1 MAVLLRMIGA
11 HGGDLSPYLQVWNM
25 KSINTIIIGSGFA
38 GIGMAVAL
46 KKAGLGEFL
55 ILEKRHDVGGV
66 WRDNTYPGA
75 ACDVPSH
82 LYSFSFEP
90 NPNWS
95 RVFAPQAEIHEYLKH
110 CAEKYGLLPFMR
122 FGCEV
127 AKAQYNEDLA
137 LWAVSLA
144 TGEILH
150 ARFVITATGQLS
162 RPVYPKLEGMDRFE
176 GHVCH
181 SAHWNHNLDLKG
193 KRVAVVGTGASAIQF
208 VPAIADQVGKL
219 TVFQRSAAYILPRP
233 DGPYAGWHKAL
244 FKMAPWTMKLHRAR
258 IYSQYESRAV
268 GFTRVKALM
277 DLAVGL
283 PFKALL
289 RRQVADPDL
298 RARLTPDYPI
308 GCKRILL
315 SNEYLATMA
324 KPNVKVVTEG
334 IRSITSDGIETA
346 DGQHHVVDV
355 IVYGTGFA
363 ATEFLA
369 PMAITGRDG
378 LNLNDAWRKGAQAYL
393 GMTVPGFPNFFMLYG
408 PNTNLGHSSIIYML
422 ESQIAHALRCMKAAH
437 KAGANAIEVDAERYA
452 SFNGA
457 VQKRLAA
464 TVWQG
469 CKSWYVDANGHNSTN
484 WPGFTFGYRW
494 LTRYSSLNAYNFI
507 EPVHGA
513 GNVVR
518 FAAPPG
524 MVEALNAGALKA
536 LLRLTFRAF
545 IRPPFGVGAQR
556 FIVSALSRLM
566 PSSRRAHIAQSEID
580 GISTEVISPKQTQ
593 KGGAVVLYLHGGG
606 FCTGSARTHRS
617 LTTRLAASGMTV
629 WVPEYRLAPE
639 HPQPAAVEDALACYR
654 ALRKQGLGPH
664 QIVVCGDSA
673 GGGLALALA
682 LKLRDAG
689 EPMPAGLM
697 LLSPFLD
704 TNLSGETIRSAAERD
719 PMLNAAWLKQA
730 VHWYAPGS
738 KGSNLLE
745 ADLHGLPP
753 MLIQVGDLEI
763 LQSDSTRL
771 TSRAAHC
778 GVPCRLELYS
788 GRWHVF
794 QLQAA
799 FLASSAN
806 AVTRLATF
814 VSQRTQ
820 AQTPDLAW
828 HESGGDPI
836 ARAMAF

>member
-1 MAVLLRMIGA
+1 MQSIRL
-11 HGGDLSPYLQVWNM
+11 
-25 KSINTIIIGSGFA
+25 KSDTPFHTIVIGSGFA

-95 RVFAPQAEIHEYLKH
+95 RVFAPQVEIHQYLQH
-110 CAEKYGLLPFMR
+110 CAKKYGLLPFIR
-122 FGCEV
+122 FGSEV
-127 AKAQYNEDLA
+127 AKAQYHESLA
-137 LWAVSLA
+137 LWTVTLT

-181 SAHWNHNLDLKG
+181 SAHWDHSYDLKG

-208 VPAIADQVGKL
+208 VPAIAHQVGSL

-233 DGPYAGWHKAL
+233 DGAYAGWRKTL
-244 FKMAPWTMKLHRAR
+244 FNKAPWTMKLHRAR
-258 IYSQYESRAV
+258 IYSQYEGRAV
-268 GFTRVKALM
+268 GFTRIKALM
-277 DLAVGL
+277 DLAVGV
-283 PFKALL
+283 PFRALL
-289 RRQVADPDL
+289 RRQVSDPAL

-334 IRSITSDGIETA
+334 IRNITSAGIETV
-346 DGQHHVVDV
+346 DGQHHAVDA

-369 PMAITGRDG
+369 PMTITGRDG
-378 LNLNDAWRKGAQAYL
+378 LDLNEAWSKGAQAYL

-422 ESQIAHALRCMKAAH
+422 ESQIAHVVRCMKAAH
-437 KAGANAIEVDAERYA
+437 KAGANAIEVDAARYA
-452 SFNGA
+452 SFNGT

-507 EPVHGA
+507 EPHHGS
-513 GNVVR
+513 GSVVR
-518 FAAPPG
+518 FAEPPG
-524 MVEALNAGALKA
+524 RVEAFNASTLRA
-536 LLRLTFRAF
+536 LLRLTFKAF

-556 FIVSALSRLM
+556 FVVSALSRLM
-566 PSSRRAHIAQSEID
+566 PGSQGVHIARLEI
-580 GISTEVISPKQTQ
+580 GGVSTEVISPKQSHKSGT
-593 KGGAVVLYLHGGG
+593 AVLYLHGGG

-639 HPQPAAVEDALACYR
+639 HKQPAAVEDALACYR
-654 ALRKQGLGPH
+654 ALRAQGLAPH

-673 GGGLALALA
+673 GGGLALRLA
-682 LKLRDAG
+682 LQLRDAG

-704 TNLSGETIRSAAERD
+704 TTLAGETIRAASEID
-719 PMLNAAWLKQA
+719 PMLNATWLKQA
-730 VHWYAPGS
+730 VRWYGPGF
-738 KGSNLLE
+738 KGPHLLN

-753 MLIQVGDLEI
+753 MLIQVGDQEI
-763 LQSDSTRL
+763 LESDSTRL
-771 TSRAAHC
+771 NARAVHY
-778 GVPCRLELYS
+778 GVPCRLEVYS

-799 FLASSAN
+799 FLDSSAN
-806 AVTRLATF
+806 AVARLATF
-814 VSQRTQ
+814 ARQRTQ
-820 AQTPDLAW
+820 SQAHQPAW
-828 HESGGDPI
+828 HENAGDPI
-836 ARAMAF
+836 SRAMAF

>member
-1 MAVLLRMIGA
+1 MQSIGSDA
-11 HGGDLSPYLQVWNM
+11 SATLH
-25 KSINTIIIGSGFA
+25 TIIIGSGFA

-46 KKAGLGEFL
+46 KKAGLGDFL
-55 ILEKRHDVGGV
+55 ILEKQNDVGGV

-95 RVFAPQAEIHEYLKH
+95 RVFAPQAEIHQYLKH
-110 CAEKYGLLPFMR
+110 CAEKYGLLPSIR

-127 AKAQYNEDLA
+127 AQAHYHEELA
-137 LWAVSLA
+137 LWTVILA
-144 TGEILH
+144 NGQVLQ
-150 ARFVITATGQLS
+150 ARFVVTATGQLS
-162 RPVYPKLEGMDRFE
+162 RPVYPKLEGMDSFQ

-181 SAHWNHNLDLKG
+181 SAHWDHAYDLKG
-193 KRVAVVGTGASAIQF
+193 KRVAVIGTGASAIQF
-208 VPAIADQVGKL
+208 VPAIVGQVSKL

-233 DGPYAGWHKAL
+233 DGPYAGWRKAL

-258 IYSQYESRAV
+258 IYSQYEGRAV

-289 RRQVADPDL
+289 HRQVKDASL
-298 RARLTPDYPI
+298 RAKLTPDYPI

-315 SNEYLATMA
+315 SNDYLATMA
-324 KPNVKVVTEG
+324 KPNVNVVTQG
-334 IRSITSDGIETA
+334 IRRITSDGIETA
-346 DGQHHVVDV
+346 DGQHHTVDA

-369 PMAITGRDG
+369 PMTITGRDG
-378 LNLNDAWRKGAQAYL
+378 LELNDAWRKGAQAYL

-422 ESQIAHALRCMKAAH
+422 ESQIAHVLRCMKAAH
-437 KAGANAIEVDAERYA
+437 KACANAVEVDAQRYA
-452 SFNGA
+452 SFNGK
-457 VQKRLAA
+457 VQERLAA

-507 EPVHGA
+507 EPRRGA

-518 FAAPPG
+518 HAEPPG
-524 MVEALNAGALKA
+524 LLESFSASMLRSLLRMTFKA
-536 LLRLTFRAF
+536 L
-545 IRPPFGVGAQR
+545 IRPPVGVGAQR
-556 FIVSALSRLM
+556 LIVSTLSYLM
-566 PSSRRAHIAQSEID
+566 PRDRRVHIARHDVD
-580 GISTEVISPKQTQ
+580 GMTTEVITPRQAPK
-593 KGGAVVLYLHGGG
+593 KGATILYLHGGG
-606 FCTGSARTHRS
+606 FCVGSARTHRS
-617 LTTRLAASGMTV
+617 LTTRLAATGMTV
-629 WVPEYRLAPE
+629 WVPQYRLAPE

-654 ALRKQGLGPH
+654 TLLKRGVEPH

-673 GGGLALALA
+673 GGGLALTLA
-682 LKLRDAG
+682 LRLRDAG
-689 EPMPAGLM
+689 EPLPAGLM

-704 TNLSGETIRSAAERD
+704 PTLSGGTIQSASALD
-719 PMLNAAWLKQA
+719 PMLNVAWLKQA
-730 VHWYAPGS
+730 VRWYEPV
-738 KGSNLLE
+738 KGSHLLE

-753 MLIQVGDLEI
+753 MLIQVGDEEVLE
-763 LQSDSTRL
+763 SDSTRL
-771 TSRAAHC
+771 NARAAHC
-778 GVPCRLELYS
+778 GVPCRLEVYA

-799 FLASSAN
+799 YLASAAN
-806 AVTRLATF
+806 AVSRLATF
-814 VSQRTQ
+814 AAQRTQ
-820 AQTPDLAW
+820 SQAPRYAW
-828 HESGGDPI
+828 HEVEGCPI
-836 ARAMAF
+836 SKAMAL

>member
-1 MAVLLRMIGA
+1 MQSTSLNTDAPF
-11 HGGDLSPYLQVWNM
+11 D
-25 KSINTIIIGSGFA
+25 TIIIGSGFA

-55 ILEKRHDVGGV
+55 ILEKGQDVGGV

-95 RVFAPQAEIHEYLKH
+95 RVFAPQSEIHQYLKH
-110 CAEKYGLLPFMR
+110 CAEKYGLLPFIR
-122 FGCEV
+122 FGSEV
-127 AKAQYNEDLA
+127 AKAQYHEDLA
-137 LWAVSLA
+137 LWTVTLT
-144 TGEILH
+144 TGQVLH
-150 ARFVITATGQLS
+150 ARFVVTATGQLS
-162 RPVYPKLEGMDRFE
+162 RPVYPKLEGMDQFE
-176 GHVCH
+176 GHVFH
-181 SAHWNHNLDLKG
+181 SARWNHNYPLKG
-193 KRVAVVGTGASAIQF
+193 KRVAVIGTGASAIQF

-233 DGPYAGWHKAL
+233 DGAYAGWRKAL
-244 FKMAPWTMKLHRAR
+244 FKAAPWTMKLHRAR

-268 GFTRVKALM
+268 GFTRIKAMM

-289 RRQVADPDL
+289 RRQVSDPDL

-334 IRSITSDGIETA
+334 IRSITADGIETA
-346 DGQHHVVDV
+346 DGQHHVVDA

-369 PMAITGRDG
+369 PMTITGRDG

-422 ESQIAHALRCMKAAH
+422 ESQIAHAVRCMKAAQMV
-437 KAGANAIEVDAERYA
+437 GACAVEVDAARHA
-452 SFNGA
+452 SFNST

-484 WPGFTFGYRW
+484 WPGFTFEYRW
-494 LTRYSSLNAYNFI
+494 LTRYASLNAYNFI
-507 EPVHGA
+507 EPSRGA
-513 GNVVR
+513 GNVIR
-518 FAAPPG
+518 FAEPRG
-524 MVEALNAGALKA
+524 VVESFNASVLKA
-536 LLRLTFRAF
+536 LLRVTFKAL
-545 IRPPFGVGAQR
+545 IRPPVGVRAQR
-556 FIVSALSRLM
+556 FIVSALSNLM
-566 PSSRRAHIAQSEID
+566 PSQRHVHVARHDID
-580 GISTEVISPKQTQ
+580 GVATEVISPKQVQ
-593 KGGAVVLYLHGGG
+593 VRGATVLYLHGGG
-606 FCTGSARTHRS
+606 FCTGSAHTHRS

-639 HPQPAAVEDALACYR
+639 HPQPAALEDALACYR
-654 ALRKQGLGPH
+654 ALLKQGIAPH

-682 LKLRDAG
+682 LRLRDEGA
-689 EPMPAGLM
+689 PMPAGLM

-704 TNLSGETIRSAAERD
+704 TTLSGETIRSASGLD

-730 VHWYAPGS
+730 VQWYAPGS
-738 KGSNLLE
+738 KGPHLLN

-763 LQSDSTRL
+763 LESDSSRL
-771 TSRAAHC
+771 NARAAHC
-778 GVPCRLELYS
+778 GVPCRLEVYS

-799 FLASSAN
+799 FLASSAK

-814 VSQRTQ
+814 ANQRTQ
-820 AQTPDLAW
+820 SQTPQPSW
-828 HESGGDPI
+828 HERAGDPI
-836 ARAMAF
+836 SRAMAF

>member
-1 MAVLLRMIGA
+1 MAAAFRRTCRF
-11 HGGDLSPYLQVWNM
+11 QNM
-25 KSINTIIIGSGFA
+25 QSTGLTTDNPINTIIIGSGFA

-46 KKAGLGEFL
+46 KKADLGDF
-55 ILEKRHDVGGV
+55 IIFEKRHDVGGV

-95 RVFAPQAEIHEYLKH
+95 RVFAPQAEIHQYLKH
-110 CAEKYGLLPFMR
+110 CAEKYGLLPFIR

-127 AKAQYNEDLA
+127 AQAVYHEGLA
-137 LWAVSLA
+137 LWAVTLTSGQVLQ
-144 TGEILH
+144 
-150 ARFVITATGQLS
+150 ARFLVTATGQLS
-162 RPVYPKLEGMDRFE
+162 RPVYPKLKGMESFE

-181 SAHWNHNLDLKG
+181 SAHWDHSHDMKG
-193 KRVAVVGTGASAIQF
+193 KRVAVIGTGASAIQF
-208 VPAIADQVGKL
+208 VPAISDRVSQL

-233 DGPYAGWHKAL
+233 DGPYAGWRKAL
-244 FKMAPWTMKLHRAR
+244 FRMAPWTMKLHRAR

-289 RRQVADPDL
+289 RRQVADPGL

-315 SNEYLATMA
+315 SNDYLATMA

-334 IRSITSDGIETA
+334 IRSITADGIETA
-346 DGQHHVVDV
+346 DGQHHTVDA

-369 PMAITGRDG
+369 PMTITGRDG
-378 LNLNDAWRKGAQAYL
+378 LDLNEAWSKGAQAYL

-422 ESQIAHALRCMKAAH
+422 ESQIAHTLRCMKAAH
-437 KAGANAIEVDAERYA
+437 KAGANAIEVDAARYA

-507 EPVHGA
+507 EPHRGS
-513 GNVVR
+513 GNVIR
-518 FAAPPG
+518 FAEPLG
-524 MVEALNAGALKA
+524 VVESLSASTLKA
-536 LLRLTFRAF
+536 LLRITFKAF

-556 FIVSALSRLM
+556 FIVSALSNLM
-566 PSSRRAHIAQSEID
+566 PSHRHVHVARHDIH
-580 GISTEVISPKQTQ
+580 GVTTEVISPKQAQ
-593 KGGAVVLYLHGGG
+593 VRGATILYLHGGG

-617 LTTRLAASGMTV
+617 LTTRLAATGMTV
-629 WVPEYRLAPE
+629 WVPQYRLAPE
-639 HPQPAAVEDALACYR
+639 HPQPAAVEDAMTCYR
-654 ALRKQGLGPH
+654 ALLKQGLAPH

-704 TNLSGETIRSAAERD
+704 NTLSGETIRSASKLD
-719 PMLNAAWLKQA
+719 PMLNVAWLKQA
-730 VHWYAPGS
+730 AHWYAPGF

-753 MLIQVGDLEI
+753 MLVQVGDLEI
-763 LQSDSTRL
+763 LESDASRL
-771 TSRAAHC
+771 NARAAHH
-778 GVPCRLELYS
+778 GVPCRLEIYS

-799 FLASSAN
+799 FLASAAN

-814 VSQRTQ
+814 ASQRTQ
-820 AQTPDLAW
+820 APTPHFAW
-828 HESGGDPI
+828 HESAGDPI
-836 ARAMAF
+836 SRAMAF

>member
-1 MAVLLRMIGA
+1 MQSTGLNK
-11 HGGDLSPYLQVWNM
+11 DTPF
-25 KSINTIIIGSGFA
+25 NTIIIGSGFA

-95 RVFAPQAEIHEYLKH
+95 RVFAPQAEIHQYLKH
-110 CAEKYGLLPFMR
+110 CAEKYGLLPFIR

-127 AKAQYNEDLA
+127 AQAVYHEGLA
-137 LWAVSLA
+137 LWTVTLTSGQVLQ
-144 TGEILH
+144 
-150 ARFVITATGQLS
+150 ARFLVTATGQLS
-162 RPVYPKLEGMDRFE
+162 RPVYPKLKGMESFE

-181 SAHWNHNLDLKG
+181 SAHWDHSYDMKG
-193 KRVAVVGTGASAIQF
+193 KRVAVIGTGASAIQF
-208 VPAIADQVGKL
+208 VPAIADRVNQL
-219 TVFQRSAAYILPRP
+219 TVFQRSAAHILPRP
-233 DGPYAGWHKAL
+233 DGAYAGWRKAL
-244 FKMAPWTMKLHRAR
+244 FKIAPWTMKLHRAR
-258 IYSQYESRAV
+258 IYSQYEGRAV
-268 GFTRVKALM
+268 GFTRVKSLM

-289 RRQVADPDL
+289 RRQVADPVL

-324 KPNVKVVTEG
+324 KPNVKLVTEG
-334 IRSITSDGIETA
+334 IRNITADGIETA
-346 DGQHHVVDV
+346 DGQHHAVDA

-369 PMAITGRDG
+369 PMTITGRDRLD
-378 LNLNDAWRKGAQAYL
+378 LNEAWSKGAQAYL

-457 VQKRLAA
+457 VQRRLAA

-494 LTRYSSLNAYNFI
+494 LTRYSSLNAYNFS
-507 EPVHGA
+507 EPVHGS
-513 GNVVR
+513 GSVVR
-518 FAAPPG
+518 FAEPPG
-524 MVEALNAGALKA
+524 AMESMTASTLKA
-536 LLRLTFRAF
+536 LLRMTFKAF
-545 IRPPFGVGAQR
+545 VRPPFGVGPQR
-556 FIVSALSRLM
+556 LVVGALSRII
-566 PSSRRAHIAQSEID
+566 PSNRGVDVTRREID
-580 GISTEVISPKQTQ
+580 GLATEVISPKQTP
-593 KGGAVVLYLHGGG
+593 KASVAVLYLHGGG

-617 LTTRLAASGMTV
+617 LTTRLAARGMTV

-673 GGGLALALA
+673 GGGMALALA
-682 LKLRDAG
+682 LRLRDAG
-689 EPMPAGLM
+689 ESMPAGLM

-704 TNLSGETIRSAAERD
+704 PTLTGETIRSASELD

-730 VHWYAPGS
+730 VRWYAPGF
-738 KGSNLLE
+738 KGPNLLE

-763 LQSDSTRL
+763 LESDSSRL
-771 TSRAAHC
+771 NARAAQC
-778 GVPCRLELYS
+778 GVPCRLEVYS

-799 FLASSAN
+799 FLTSSAN

-814 VSQRTQ
+814 ASQRTQ
-820 AQTPDLAW
+820 APRLAW
-828 HESGGDPI
+828 LENAGDPI
-836 ARAMAF
+836 TRAMAF